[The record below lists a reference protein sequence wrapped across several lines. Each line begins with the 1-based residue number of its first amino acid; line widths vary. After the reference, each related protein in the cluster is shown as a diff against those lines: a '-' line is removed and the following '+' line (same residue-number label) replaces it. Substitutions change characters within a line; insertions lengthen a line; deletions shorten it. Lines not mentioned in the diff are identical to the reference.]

1 MELSGE
7 EYRDMVICNN
17 CGWSASLLK
26 GSSGFR
32 MCPVCGKDSI
42 EVIPVSDRERYIL
55 VRKGEK
61 GFEIDFDV
69 DK

>member
-1 MELSGE
+1 MLVKQNHNYFISFGT
-7 EYRDMVICNN
+7 N

-26 GSSGFR
+26 GSGGFSI
-32 MCPVCGKDSI
+32 CPVCRKDSI

-55 VRKGEK
+55 VLKGEK